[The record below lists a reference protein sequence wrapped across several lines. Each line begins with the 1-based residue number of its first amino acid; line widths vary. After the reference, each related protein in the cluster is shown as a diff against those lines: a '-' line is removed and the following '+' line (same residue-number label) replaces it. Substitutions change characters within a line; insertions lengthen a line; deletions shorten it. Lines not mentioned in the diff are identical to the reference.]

1 MVIPAPVATRWNSHQ
16 MMISGL
22 TQLREPLEQ
31 FKQNTPGWENV
42 PTADEFNL
50 LKKLLLVLS
59 CFRETSESLSTDKKV
74 CIHKMLLFI
83 SFLRQ
88 KIEQAKIGEDP
99 DGPMVQWCNALKEE
113 LDKRFP
119 EGGIKIE
126 AYAMGNLFDP
136 LFRGSFLKKANFQ
149 KRYEDGDLVISN
161 ERDALVKKII
171 EEHTSTKAYHDRH
184 NNKNNDVNAELQSQ
198 EKDIDEILRMHLD
211 EMAFPTGP
219 ENEDQHPP
227 LEREF
232 KRYFAFSKVDLDVS
246 FNLK

>member
-1 MVIPAPVATRWNSHQ
+1 
-16 MMISGL
+16 MISGL

-31 FKQNTPGWENV
+31 LKQNTPGWENV

-50 LKKLLLVLS
+50 LKKILLVLS

-74 CIHKMLLFI
+74 CIHKMQLFI

-149 KRYEDGDLVISN
+149 K
-161 ERDALVKKII
+161 
-171 EEHTSTKAYHDRH
+171 
-184 NNKNNDVNAELQSQ
+184 
-198 EKDIDEILRMHLD
+198 
-211 EMAFPTGP
+211 
-219 ENEDQHPP
+219 
-227 LEREF
+227 
-232 KRYFAFSKVDLDVS
+232 
-246 FNLK
+246 